1 MVMTLIAEWSRVH
14 CVGLCAVLVPTIL
27 LLTLQSLLLVY
38 FQHRD
43 WRFHTSTSGALLA
56 IALLM
61 GHVATWFSISVVTP
75 VTFILLTLSLTC
87 LAINT
92 GLWAWVMTHG
102 RRAPWAI

>member
-1 MVMTLIAEWSRVH
+1 MLTLMAEWSRLH

-43 WRFHTSTSGALLA
+43 WRFQASASGAFVAIVLL
-56 IALLM
+56 I
-61 GHVATWFSISVVTP
+61 GHVATWFSIGVITP

-92 GLWAWVMTHG
+92 GLWAWVMYQG
-102 RRAPWAI
+102 RRSSLAL